1 MFLNYQKDKKPNKP
15 YNFYYMTIYQRRQN
29 AQIKNSKKLLP
40 LFLLPIT
47 IFPLIFSGCSKR
59 ESNNIA
65 PQIEIALTY
74 IENNYFGEAEKIL
87 KDIKSKDP
95 QNCEASYGLALIH
108 LRNLVEVVNSI
119 LSIAFGFNTQGS
131 PKIPGQEPEIRK
143 YTTYYHEDESRIKI
157 VLNRIAKKGPF
168 SEAIYTLIRPAFIQI
183 DEIAKNITVVLS
195 KKCHINVALP
205 IKIGNDQNT
214 ILHFYIGQKG
224 GPANRWGP
232 TEAAILGF
240 FTNIF
245 DAILKFILAINWDIN
260 IEKLLDFQVKINL
273 EGLENLLGQ
282 QSQIVT
288 PQGTIQNLSLTQIQI
303 LNSALSFD
311 PFDTAV
317 LFSSLA
323 FIFDTSPDL
332 LRLRSDGDK
341 ILDEVAEHISIA
353 SDTFLKI
360 FEFITKYSDKNSIIA
375 YEDPGKDGLS
385 PDDFVDLNTFRYP
398 DLQKGLFAKIGN
410 TEIKFDKTLLSV
422 IIKPFLYKE
431 TREKYLKFFSK
442 MKIAFD
448 IKNENIDDN
457 QRWISIKEALSL
469 IPLISVQETIRFNP
483 KRFFDGL
490 KKNSEGLRAILPLWT
505 DLTGDGIPEF
515 IIEAESKSIN
525 DKFCFAPQDRIKNK
539 FIVKPLIQLQGEKIS
554 FSRLIS
560 IIYSKGEISQ
570 DYWCYISPEL
580 DYSGKYQM
588 GISAEMFIKNI
599 DLKVETKELIFQ
611 AIPCEAFS
619 QDETN
624 FACYKK
630 IDNQEKIFVK
640 IKNDEGKINEYEI
653 EKAILDNQIYKDF
666 ESKIISRFTKPI
678 TFMGQYIVPSVKIKP
693 DSEQKMNLEI
703 SWNDIEIPD
712 KDVNQYDIE
721 IFYPETGTSSDP
733 IFLSENA
740 PGVKKCVGG
749 ICSEKD
755 EDCSGAICLYNIGN
769 IENFLQGHRK
779 ICLRIKAYTVEG
791 VIRSH
796 YKCLEFPQGL
806 TLNPNEIDRFEK
818 LFKTSKGE
826 TNLFLEVK
834 TYSRPKMYSLK
845 EPIYISRRAEIEGDN
860 CIFNMKIVLAL
871 APFKVELEGD
881 KAYFTPYLPA
891 EIFVR
896 SSDFR
901 DDFQDKVVQGL
912 AIRDID
918 NFFIENV
925 AFLRRSQ
932 KYKVFSAFFSPKEE
946 IIPRYYS
953 ITSFP
958 QLSTLVVGCAALIPR
973 CFFNSDSPHFPSEII
988 AGGIRKNIRINR
1000 DCQFPDNEWSLYYIA
1015 FRDPTFFGSIQ
1026 VNLDP
1031 LKKCEGDPEG
1041 WIEPD
1046 NYTLNKV
1053 SVDFIQRVI
1062 SPIVSLFS
1070 NLVGIITGQLQYI
1083 SEGVQCNF

>member
-1 MFLNYQKDKKPNKP
+1 MVIHQQRKNKRI
-15 YNFYYMTIYQRRQN
+15 N
-29 AQIKNSKKLLP
+29 KSKKISLYL
-40 LFLLPIT
+40 LLPIT
-47 IFPLIFSGCSKR
+47 IFPLIFIRCNKK
-59 ESNNIA
+59 ENPDFT
-65 PQIEIALTY
+65 PQIGKALTY
-74 IENNYFGEAEKIL
+74 IENEQFGEAEKIL
-87 KDIKSKDP
+87 KDVKIRDP

-108 LRNLVEVVNSI
+108 LRNLVEGINSI
-119 LSIAFGFNTQGS
+119 LSIFFGFTEQGS
-131 PKIPGQEPEIRK
+131 PKIPSQGPEIQK
-143 YTTYYHEDESRIKI
+143 YTTNYYYEDEPRIKI
-157 VLNRIAKKGPF
+157 FLNRIAKKATI
-168 SEAIYTLIRPAFIQI
+168 SNAIYTLIRPAFIQI
-183 DEIAKNITVVLS
+183 DEIVKNTTVVLS
-195 KKCHINVALP
+195 KKCYINVALP
-205 IKIGNDQNT
+205 IKIGVGQN
-214 ILHFYIGQKG
+214 IISYLYIGQKG

-240 FTNIF
+240 FTNIL

-260 IEKLLDFQVKINL
+260 IEKLLDLQVKINL

-282 QSQIVT
+282 PSQIVT
-288 PQGTIQNLSLTQIQI
+288 PQGTIQNLSQTQLQI

-332 LRLRSDGDK
+332 LRLRSGGDK
-341 ILDEVAEHISIA
+341 ILDEVAEHISVA
-353 SDTFLKI
+353 SDLFIKT

-375 YEDPGKDGLS
+375 YEDLTKDGLS
-385 PDDFVDLNTFRYP
+385 SDDFVDLNTFRIP

-410 TEIKFDKTLLSV
+410 TEIKLDKTLISV
-422 IIKPFLYKE
+422 LIKPFLYKE

-442 MKIAFD
+442 AKIAFD
-448 IKNENIDDN
+448 VKNDKIDDN

-469 IPLISVQETIRFNP
+469 IPLISVQDTIRFNP
-483 KRFFDGL
+483 KRFLDGL
-490 KKNSEGLRAILPLWT
+490 KKNSEGFRAILPIWT

-515 IIEAESKSIN
+515 VIEAESKSIN

-560 IIYSKGEISQ
+560 IIYTKGEITQ

-580 DYSGKYQM
+580 DYSGNYQM
-588 GISAEMFIKNI
+588 GVSAEMFIKNI
-599 DLKVETKELIFQ
+599 DLTVETKELIFQ

-619 QDETN
+619 KDETN
-624 FACYKK
+624 FVCYRKE
-630 IDNQEKIFVK
+630 DNREKMFAK

-653 EKAILDNQIYKDF
+653 EKAILDNRIYKDF
-666 ESKIISRFTKPI
+666 ESKIINRFTKPA

-693 DSEQKMNLEI
+693 DNEQKLNLEI

-712 KDVNQYDIE
+712 NDVSLYDIE
-721 IFYPETGTSSDP
+721 IFYPETGTSSYP
-733 IFLSENA
+733 IFLSESA
-740 PGVKKCVGG
+740 PGVKRCVGG

-755 EDCSGAICLYNIGN
+755 EDCSGAICLYNIGD
-769 IENFLQGHRK
+769 IATILQGNRK
-779 ICLRIKAYTVEG
+779 ICLRIKAYTKEG
-791 VIRSH
+791 TIRSH
-796 YKCLEFPQGL
+796 YKCLEFPQGV

-818 LFKTSKGE
+818 PFNISGGE
-826 TNLFLEVK
+826 TKLFLEVK
-834 TYSRPKMYSLK
+834 TYSRPERFSLK
-845 EPIYISRRAEIEGDN
+845 EPIYISRRGKIEGDS
-860 CIFNMKIVLAL
+860 CVFNMKIVLAL
-871 APFKVELEGD
+871 APFKIELEGD
-881 KAYFTPYLPA
+881 KAYFTPYIPA

-901 DDFQDKVVQGL
+901 DDFQDKIVQGL

-925 AFLRRSQ
+925 AFLRRSP

-953 ITSFP
+953 LTSFP
-958 QLSTLVVGCAALIPR
+958 QLSKLVVGCAALIPR
-973 CFFNSDSPHFPSEII
+973 CFFSSDADHFPKEII
-988 AGGIRKNIRINR
+988 TQGVRKNIRIKR
-1000 DCQFPDNEWSLYYIA
+1000 DCQFPDSEWSFYYIA

-1031 LKKCEGDPEG
+1031 LKKCDGDPEG
-1041 WIEPD
+1041 WIDPD

-1053 SVDFIQRVI
+1053 SVDFIQRTI

-1070 NLVGIITGQLQYI
+1070 SLVGIITGQLQYI
-1083 SEGVQCNF
+1083 SQGVQCDF